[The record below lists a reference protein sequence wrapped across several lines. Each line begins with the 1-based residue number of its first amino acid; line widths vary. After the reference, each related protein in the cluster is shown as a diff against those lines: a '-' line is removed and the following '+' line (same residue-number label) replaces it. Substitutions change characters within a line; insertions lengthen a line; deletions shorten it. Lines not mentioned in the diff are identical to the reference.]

1 MNPMNQT
8 CFIMYDMSAF
18 MRIPT
23 RLRVIFL
30 IPSSRSLNGPNAPSW
45 RGSKR
50 FDSFK
55 WALNG
60 PNV

>member
-1 MNPMNQT
+1 
-8 CFIMYDMSAF
+8 MYDMSAF

-30 IPSSRSLNGPNAPSW
+30 IPSSRSLDGSNAPSW

-55 WALNG
+55 WALYG